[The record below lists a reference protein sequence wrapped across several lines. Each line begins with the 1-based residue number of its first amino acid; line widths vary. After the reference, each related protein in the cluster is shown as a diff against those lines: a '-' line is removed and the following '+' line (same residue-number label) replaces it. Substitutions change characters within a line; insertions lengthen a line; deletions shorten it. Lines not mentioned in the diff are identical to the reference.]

1 MWSNERY
8 RHIVTALYGILL
20 ECFDTFCSFLWQ
32 CFKDLGQSQKA
43 RKMCEA
49 AFSMNA
55 VSKEVDLISVF
66 TCVSLG
72 LFHLIFFVSLSKI
85 HQESHYKL
93 SQNNTLLTSVLF
105 WITFFLV
112 FLFVFSGWRGTK
124 GADLALPSARTVMT
138 AIAHSF
144 GNAFSM
150 CYGWSVCGYSIYW
163 EGRHI
168 NSLCEW
174 RKVCIK

>member
-55 VSKEVDLISVF
+55 VSKEVDLLSVF
-66 TCVSLG
+66 TCISLG

-105 WITFFLV
+105 WITFFFFFFV
-112 FLFVFSGWRGTK
+112 CFLRMKRHKRSWPRSAQRSDCDDSNSTFFWKRIFHVLRVECVPIQYI
-124 GADLALPSARTVMT
+124 LRRPS
-138 AIAHSF
+138 H
-144 GNAFSM
+144 
-150 CYGWSVCGYSIYW
+150 
-163 EGRHI
+163 
-168 NSLCEW
+168 
-174 RKVCIK
+174 